1 MPITGQDQPYPRM
14 KAPRYAGLLFVC
26 ISSLLTL
33 RAADDASVKV
43 QASRS
48 LSLAV
53 VDLDRKN
60 SASDQLTEAF
70 KESLSFE
77 MSQRC
82 KMPTPI
88 KPIKL
93 DASRAGWGLGTG
105 VYDVAVVIGGVVPK
119 AMVSSDFTIIKAV
132 PVSGD
137 PKRVVSLVTRNEDP
151 GLAKLLTESFPEAL
165 KGPFFQKA
173 LMRYSGAPEAESTEW
188 KVAGIGN

>member
-1 MPITGQDQPYPRM
+1 MIILSLVLSLSTA
-14 KAPRYAGLLFVC
+14 KAVEGES
-26 ISSLLTL
+26 I
-33 RAADDASVKV
+33 KV
-43 QASRS
+43 EASRA

-60 SASDQLTEAF
+60 PVSEQLHDAF

-105 VYDVAVVIGGVVPK
+105 TYDVAVVIGGTVPK
-119 AMVSSDFTIIKAV
+119 TMVSSAFTIIKAV
-132 PVSGD
+132 PASGD
-137 PKRVVSLVTRNEDP
+137 QKRIVCLVTRNEDP
-151 GLAKLLTESFPEAL
+151 GLAKLLAESFPEAL
-165 KGPFFQKA
+165 KGQFFQKA
-173 LMRYSGAPEAESTEW
+173 LLRYSGAPDDKDTDW
-188 KVAGIGN
+188 KVAGM

>member
-1 MPITGQDQPYPRM
+1 MNALRH
-14 KAPRYAGLLFVC
+14 AGLLLLSVSF
-26 ISSLLTL
+26 LLTL
-33 RAADDASVKV
+33 RAADDVSVKV

-53 VDLDRKN
+53 VDLDHKN
-60 SASDQLTEAF
+60 AASDQVTEAF

-105 VYDVAVVIGGVVPK
+105 IYDVAVVVGGAVPK
-119 AMVSSDFTIIKAV
+119 SMVSSAFTIIKAV
-132 PVSGD
+132 PVSGN
-137 PKRVVSLVTRNEDP
+137 PKRVISLVTRNEDP
-151 GLAKLLTESFPEAL
+151 GLAKLLSDSFPEAL

-173 LMRYSGAPEAESTEW
+173 LLRYSGAPETEGTEW

>member
-1 MPITGQDQPYPRM
+1 M
-14 KAPRYAGLLFVC
+14 KALRHTGLLC
-26 ISSLLTL
+26 LTIITALSL
-33 RAADDASVKV
+33 RATTTDDASVKV

-48 LSLAV
+48 LSLAI

-60 SASDQLTEAF
+60 VASDQLAETF

-105 VYDVAVVIGGVVPK
+105 VYDVAVVVGGTVPK
-119 AMVSSDFTIIKAV
+119 AMISSEFTIIKAV
-132 PVSGD
+132 PLSGD
-137 PKRVVSLVTRNEDP
+137 PKRVISLVTRNEDP
-151 GLAKLLTESFPEAL
+151 GLAKLLTEAFPEAL
-165 KGPFFQKA
+165 KSVFFQKA
-173 LMRYSGAPEAESTEW
+173 IMRYSGAPDTGETEW
-188 KVAGIGN
+188 TVASLGN

>member
-1 MPITGQDQPYPRM
+1 M
-14 KAPRYAGLLFVC
+14 KALPRVGMIVL
-26 ISSLLTL
+26 SLVFSLIT
-33 RAADDASVKV
+33 AQAVEGESIKV
-43 QASRS
+43 EASRA

-60 SASDQLTEAF
+60 PVSEQLHDAF

-105 VYDVAVVIGGVVPK
+105 TYDVAVVIGGTVPK
-119 AMVSSDFTIIKAV
+119 TMVSSAFTIIKAV
-132 PVSGD
+132 PASGD
-137 PKRVVSLVTRNEDP
+137 QKRIVCLVTRNEDP
-151 GLAKLLTESFPEAL
+151 GLAKLLAESFPEAL
-165 KGPFFQKA
+165 KGQFFQKA
-173 LMRYSGAPEAESTEW
+173 LLRYSGAPDDKDTDW
-188 KVAGIGN
+188 KVAGM

>member
-1 MPITGQDQPYPRM
+1 M
-14 KAPRYAGLLFVC
+14 KTLRQAGLLLLSVC
-26 ISSLLTL
+26 SMLSL
-33 RAADDASVKV
+33 RAGPDDSRVQV

-60 SASDQLTEAF
+60 TASDQLAETF

-105 VYDVAVVIGGVVPK
+105 VYDVAVVVGGTVPK
-119 AMVSSDFTIIKAV
+119 SMVSSEFTIIKAM
-132 PVSGD
+132 PASGD
-137 PKRVVSLVTRNEDP
+137 PKRVISLVTRNEDP

-173 LMRYSGAPEAESTEW
+173 LLRYSGAPDTGETAWT
-188 KVAGIGN
+188 VASFGN

>member
-1 MPITGQDQPYPRM
+1 MNALRH
-14 KAPRYAGLLFVC
+14 AGLLLLSVSF
-26 ISSLLTL
+26 LLTL
-33 RAADDASVKV
+33 RATEDVSVKV

-53 VDLDRKN
+53 VDLDHKN
-60 SASDQLTEAF
+60 AASDQVSEAF

-105 VYDVAVVIGGVVPK
+105 IYDVAVVVGGAVPK
-119 AMVSSDFTIIKAV
+119 SMVSSAFTIIKAV
-132 PVSGD
+132 PVSGN
-137 PKRVVSLVTRNEDP
+137 PKRVISLVTRNEDP
-151 GLAKLLTESFPEAL
+151 GLAKLLSDSFPEAL

-173 LMRYSGAPEAESTEW
+173 LLRYSGAPETEGTEW

>member
-1 MPITGQDQPYPRM
+1 M
-14 KAPRYAGLLFVC
+14 K
-26 ISSLLTL
+26 TL
-33 RAADDASVKV
+33 RHVGMIIGCFALALSFAQAAETESIKV
-43 QASRS
+43 EASRA

-60 SASDQLTEAF
+60 PASEQLHDAF

-82 KMPTPI
+82 NMPTPI

-105 VYDVAVVIGGVVPK
+105 TYDVAVVIGGIVPK
-119 AMVSSDFTIIKAV
+119 TMVSSSFTIIKAV

-137 PKRVVSLVTRNEDP
+137 QKRIVCLVTRNEDP
-151 GLAKLLTESFPEAL
+151 GLAKLLAESFPEAL
-165 KGPFFQKA
+165 KGQFFQKA
-173 LMRYSGAPEAESTEW
+173 LLRYSGAPDDKDTDW
-188 KVAGIGN
+188 KVAGM

>member
-1 MPITGQDQPYPRM
+1 M
-14 KAPRYAGLLFVC
+14 KALRHAGLLFL
-26 ISSLLTL
+26 SLTSLLSL
-33 RAADDASVKV
+33 RAATDDTRVQV

-48 LSLAV
+48 LSLAI

-60 SASDQLTEAF
+60 VASDQLGEAF

-93 DASRAGWGLGTG
+93 DAARAGWGLGTG
-105 VYDVAVVIGGVVPK
+105 VYDVAVVVGGTVPK
-119 AMVSSDFTIIKAV
+119 TMVSSEFTITKAV

-137 PKRVVSLVTRNEDP
+137 PKRVICLVTRNEDP

-173 LMRYSGAPEAESTEW
+173 LMRYSGAPETGETEW
-188 KVAGIGN
+188 KVAGLGN